1 MSLLLSL
8 LALSATAS
16 PCATRFVFVGQPEC
30 VELTYADGRTQ
41 LANQCEEVL
50 LVDQSVQGTFQP
62 VLPGKTV
69 EVRDLQA
76 FTLGLQG
83 KLYRTVALV
92 EETCEPDAGTDEDDE
107 A

>member
-16 PCATRFVFVGQPEC
+16 PCATRFVFVGQPAC

-41 LANQCEEVL
+41 LANQCEAVL
-50 LVDQSVQGTFQP
+50 LLDPSVQGTFQP
-62 VLPGKTV
+62 VLPGHTV
-69 EVRDLQA
+69 DVRDLQA

-83 KLYRTVALV
+83 KLYRTKALV
-92 EETCEPDAGTDEDDE
+92 EETCDPTEGTNNNE